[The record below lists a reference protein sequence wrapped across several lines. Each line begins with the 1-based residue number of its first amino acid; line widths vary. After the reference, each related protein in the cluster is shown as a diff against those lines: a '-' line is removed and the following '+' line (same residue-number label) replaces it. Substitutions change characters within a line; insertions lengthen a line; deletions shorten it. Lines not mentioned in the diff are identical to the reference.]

1 MLKKLLLLSCFL
13 PTLAWAE
20 GDALRGK
27 TVAMVRCGPCHHLNT
42 GFIKVGPTLKNIY
55 GKKPTIQGVSFDVW
69 DEAALTAWLINPR
82 AIKANTRMRLPYLS
96 THDRND
102 IIAWLKSKQ

>member
-1 MLKKLLLLSCFL
+1 M
-13 PTLAWAE
+13 
-20 GDALRGK
+20 RGK

-55 GKKPTIQGVSFDVW
+55 GKKPSIQGVPFDVW

-82 AIKANTRMRLPYLS
+82 AVKANTRMRLPHLS